1 MSDFAPFALSVHTR
15 FTQLAKQGELFVVAI
30 EKDVLWQAYL
40 DAFPP
45 GTNPIFRTNTEHD
58 CSCCRNFV
66 KNISNVVA
74 FDATG
79 QFQTIWDDWEFLPE
93 PYRTVSQAMAY
104 FVAGKHLQGG
114 LTSVFRSAEPSYGA
128 EHTKELHE
136 NGSVHRWSHFH
147 TGRIIPYFFRG
158 KEADAARGKYRTNQQ
173 TLMRAL
179 TELTPEAVDQ
189 VLSLIDANALYRGE
203 EKRDIVANFQRVQ
216 NQYRALPDMS
226 QRDIFVWKNA
236 NDKAAYFRNDVIGT
250 LCVDLSE
257 GVELEQAVK
266 TFESKVAPT
275 NYRRTTA
282 LITPRMVQEAAKT
295 IESLDLQDSLTRR
308 FAKLSDVSV
317 NNVLWV
323 DNSVKNTMQDGIAGL
338 LAGEVTRAKPK
349 KIDANAANTSID
361 VFMLDILPTAQSIE
375 LLVKNEH
382 QGNFVA
388 LTTNDDERAAPLFI
402 WPNRFAWSY
411 SGNVADSIRERVKKA
426 GGDVEAPLRFSL
438 SWFNADDLDLHVQAP
453 RQGHIYFGAKQGIL
467 DVDTNGGGP
476 QNHIDP
482 VENASFAARVTA
494 DGMYHV
500 YVHQFRKTGA
510 ANGGFDFEIF
520 TNGASRFFSYKS
532 NLREKEEVQIGAFRV
547 KDGMIVDWKLNP
559 ALVEG
564 SSSQTKWGIAT
575 ETYVPV
581 QTVMFSPNHWDDN
594 NIGNRHWFFFLGGCK
609 SDETMRG
616 FYNEFLRSDLAQ
628 HRKVFEIL
636 GDKTKCPMASEQLAG
651 LGFSSTK
658 PETIT
663 LRVKHASSTRVYN
676 VTI

>member
-1 MSDFAPFALSVHTR
+1 MSDFAPFALNVHTR
-15 FTQLAKQGELFVVAI
+15 FNQLAKAGELFVVNVD
-30 EKDVLWQAYL
+30 KDAFWAAYL
-40 DAFPP
+40 AAFPK

-66 KNISNVVA
+66 KNIGNVVA
-74 FDATG
+74 FDSTG
-79 QFQTIWDDWEFLPE
+79 QFQTVWDNWETLRE

-104 FVAGKHLQGG
+104 WVAAKHLESGIA
-114 LTSVFRSAEPSYGA
+114 TVFRSAEPSYGA
-128 EHTKELHE
+128 EHTKELHVD
-136 NGSVHRWSHFH
+136 GSVHRWSHFH
-147 TGRIIPYFFRG
+147 TGALIPYFYKG
-158 KEADAARGKYRTNQQ
+158 KDAAQARGAYNTNQQ

-203 EKRDIVANFQRVQ
+203 EKRDLVAHFQTMQ
-216 NQYRALPDMS
+216 NRYRALPDMS
-226 QRDIFVWKNA
+226 QRNIFTWKNA
-236 NDKAAYFRNDVIGT
+236 GDKAAYFRNDVIGT
-250 LCVDLSE
+250 LVVDLSE
-257 GVELEQAVK
+257 GVELEKAVK
-266 TFESKVAPT
+266 TFEAKVAPM

-282 LITPRMVQEAAKT
+282 LITPRMVQDAAKT
-295 IESLDLQDSLTRR
+295 IETLGLEPALKRR

-323 DNSVKNTMQDGIAGL
+323 DGGVKDVMKGGIAGL
-338 LAGEVTRAKPK
+338 LAGEVARAPKRKP
-349 KIDANAANTSID
+349 DANAANTPIAA
-361 VFMLDILPTAQSIE
+361 FMKDILPTALGIE
-375 LLVKNEH
+375 LLVQNQH

-388 LTTNDDERAAPLFI
+388 LTTADDERAANLFT
-402 WPNRFAWSY
+402 WPNSFAWSY

-426 GGDVEAPLRFSL
+426 GGNVDAPLRFSL
-438 SWFNADDLDLHVQAP
+438 SWFNADDLDLHVHAP

-476 QNHIDP
+476 HNYIDP
-482 VENASFAARVTA
+482 VENVSFRAGAAA
-494 DGMYHV
+494 DGTYV
-500 YVHQFRKTGA
+500 VRVHQFRKAVSTM
-510 ANGGFDFEIF
+510 GGFDFEIF
-520 TNGASRFFSYKS
+520 TNGGPRFFSYKS
-532 NLREKEEVQIGAFRV
+532 NLREKEFVDVATVIV
-547 KDGMIVDWKLNP
+547 KHGVIVDWKLNP

-564 SSSQTKWGIAT
+564 SSSQTKWGVNT

-581 QTVMFSPNHWDDN
+581 QTVMHSPNHWDDN
-594 NIGNRHWFFFLGGCK
+594 MVGNRHWFFFLEGCK

-616 FYNEFLRSDLAQ
+616 FYNEFLRADLAQ